1 VPFVP
6 VTPPAPLR
14 FLGPV
19 AAITIDAPRR
29 RIFAAGVKSVAVI
42 DADTGKLL
50 ATIRIGGTRSLAVEA
65 LGGHVFAGTSDG
77 HVAEIDPDRKT
88 VVRTVAAPGPVD
100 ALIYNAVLGRLYADG
115 AGRQSVTVYD
125 TRTFTAVEPFA
136 FPGRTPGSMTSD
148 PVTGDLYVADSTP
161 AVSILAPLNGTVRA
175 HFATPGL
182 PGNSIVRI
190 DDVLGQIA
198 IVGGSGMLDIYDR
211 AGTLRWRASVPA
223 GMSSCDIDTGTH
235 VLACTGP
242 AGLSFLQLVREAAPR
257 VAGTLAL
264 SAPAFAAFDA
274 KTHDVLAVRSNPDGS
289 GTDFERFTQSDGRDT
304 HPIP

>member
-1 VPFVP
+1 MPFVP

-29 RIFAAGVKSVAVI
+29 RIFASGVKSVAVI

-50 ATIRIGGTRSLAVEA
+50 ATIRIGGTRSLAVEP
-65 LGGHVFAGTSDG
+65 LGGHVFAGTGDG
-77 HVAEIDPDRKT
+77 QIAEIDPDRRSI
-88 VVRTVAAPGPVD
+88 VRTVAAPGPVEN
-100 ALIYNAVLGRLYADG
+100 LIYNAVLGRLYADG

-125 TRTFTAVEPFA
+125 SRTLTPVAPFA

-148 PVTGDLYVADSTP
+148 PVTGDLYIASSASDVT
-161 AVSILAPLNGTVRA
+161 ILAPLDGAIRTQ
-175 HFATPGL
+175 FATPGL
-182 PGNSIVRI
+182 PGNSIVRF
-190 DDVLGQIA
+190 DDALGQIA
-198 IVGGSGMLDIYDR
+198 VTGTNGMLDIYDR
-211 AGTLRWRASVPA
+211 AGTLRWRTSVPA
-223 GMSSCDIDTGTH
+223 GMSACDIDTGTN

-242 AGLSFLQLVREAAPR
+242 AGLSFLQLLREAAPR
-257 VAGTLAL
+257 VAGTLTL
-264 SAPAFAAFDA
+264 SAPAFATFDA
-274 KTHDVLAVRSNPDGS
+274 KSHDVLAVRSNPDGT